1 MSPAES
7 SEEWNYILDGD
18 LGYSHVTECGLIF
31 PLVVVLILAPISG
44 NNVGNSNTEKS
55 VEAIAILST
64 VSPWC
69 LQLGNLI
76 PQVLQILAC
85 AHVALLV
92 GSAGKDWVHFYWKC
106 GYNYKPFYS
115 HPAAAD

>member
-1 MSPAES
+1 MVLVTLQGNSMTCLSTAMSPAES

-64 VSPWC
+64 VSP
-69 LQLGNLI
+69 
-76 PQVLQILAC
+76 
-85 AHVALLV
+85 
-92 GSAGKDWVHFYWKC
+92 
-106 GYNYKPFYS
+106 
-115 HPAAAD
+115 